1 MIKNEALEPVFS
13 FASQNLPAQDWKQ
26 RYAGLIALG
35 AIIVGPERDAFK
47 KMVMPGLQGL
57 IGMFTDS
64 SLKVRESLT
73 WVIGKICEHHADIL
87 INHSD
92 DFTGFFVNQLCVSL
106 QDKPKISQ
114 QVCQAIDRL
123 SESTADLN
131 SQECESNALTPYF

>member
-1 MIKNEALEPVFS
+1 
-13 FASQNLPAQDWKQ
+13 
-26 RYAGLIALG
+26 
-35 AIIVGPERDAFK
+35 
-47 KMVMPGLQGL
+47 MVMPGLQGL

-87 INHSD
+87 INNNE
-92 DFTGFFVNQLCVSL
+92 FTGLFVNQLCNSL

-123 SESTADLN
+123 SESVADLN
-131 SQECESNALTPYF
+131 NQDLCESNALTPYF